1 MDHARG
7 FFQKYELHTGLRFI
21 DIYEEEII
29 TLVSILN
36 EQRMPKAKQQ
46 QENRATLSL
55 RNFNDGLKLQDNGD
69 NSIYQDIDILF
80 LVSDTLDELKIIHR
94 ILLTQ
99 LEVSVEA
106 ASRGS
111 WMVLNLDKQS
121 ASSSKLWTSLHVE
134 EIEIRNGFTT
144 RKDS

>member
-1 MDHARG
+1 VDHARG

-21 DIYEEEII
+21 DVYEEEII

-36 EQRMPKAKQQ
+36 EQRMPKAKPQ

-80 LVSDTLDELKIIHR
+80 LVSDALDELKIIHR

-99 LEVSVEA
+99 LEVKR
-106 ASRGS
+106 RG
-111 WMVLNLDKQS
+111 
-121 ASSSKLWTSLHVE
+121 
-134 EIEIRNGFTT
+134 GFT
-144 RKDS
+144 RVLDGVES